1 MFYSIIFIGANGGNL
16 LLEKYFD
23 MNRAIIDKALD
34 QYLDSG
40 DRYPESLHQ
49 AMRYVVLD
57 GGKRLRPILM
67 IATYEMLMG
76 KKNAQRL
83 QRILPAAC
91 AIEFLHAASLVH
103 DDLPFVDN
111 ASERRGKPSCH
122 KKFGNAIAILT
133 GDALIV
139 KSFETLMKLPN
150 QKKALACMEVLV
162 NSAST
167 RGMIGGEVVDII
179 STQQRAKLHVLR
191 DIHIKKTGALLKA
204 AEQFACILADAD
216 EQTTN
221 ALSDFALNV
230 GLAYQVIDDLLDEIG
245 EKELLG
251 KETGED
257 RRNEKVTYPLL
268 LGIEESKKQALKMI
282 NDSYNIIKHMQNNQ
296 VLVEFLE
303 SLRDRIP

>member
-1 MFYSIIFIGANGGNL
+1 M

-23 MNRAIIDKALD
+23 TKRALLNKALD
-34 QYLDSG
+34 EYLDPE
-40 DRYPESLHQ
+40 DRYPETLHQ

-67 IATYEMLMG
+67 IATYEMLIG
-76 KKNAQRL
+76 RKNSQRV
-83 QRILPAAC
+83 QKILPAAC
-91 AIEFLHAASLVH
+91 SIEFMHAASLVH
-103 DDLPFVDN
+103 DDLPFIDN

-133 GDALIV
+133 GDALIA
-139 KSFETLMKLPN
+139 KSFETLMKLSN
-150 QKKALACMEVLV
+150 QKKAMACLEVLV
-162 NSAST
+162 NTVST
-167 RGMIGGEVVDII
+167 HGMIGGEVIDII
-179 STQQRAKLHVLR
+179 SSPQRSKLHVLR

-204 AEQFACILADAD
+204 AEQFACILADAS

-221 ALSDFALNV
+221 AFTDFALNL
-230 GLAYQVIDDLLDEIG
+230 GLAYQIIDDLLDEMG
-245 EKELLG
+245 EGELLG

-282 NDSYNIIKHMQNNQ
+282 NDSYNIIKHMPNNQ

>member
-1 MFYSIIFIGANGGNL
+1 M

-23 MNRAIIDKALD
+23 TKRALLNKALD
-34 QYLDSG
+34 EYLDPE
-40 DRYPESLHQ
+40 DRYPEILHQ

-67 IATYEMLMG
+67 IATYEMLIG
-76 KKNAQRL
+76 RKNSQRV
-83 QRILPAAC
+83 QKILPAAC
-91 AIEFLHAASLVH
+91 SIEFMHAASLVH
-103 DDLPFVDN
+103 DDLPFIDN

-133 GDALIV
+133 GDALIA
-139 KSFETLMKLPN
+139 KSFETLMKLSN
-150 QKKALACMEVLV
+150 QKKAMACLEVLV
-162 NSAST
+162 NTVST
-167 RGMIGGEVVDII
+167 HGMIGGEVIDII
-179 STQQRAKLHVLR
+179 SSPQRSKLHVLR

-204 AEQFACILADAD
+204 AEQFACILADAS

-221 ALSDFALNV
+221 ALTDFALNL
-230 GLAYQVIDDLLDEIG
+230 GLAYQIIDDLLDEMG
-245 EKELLG
+245 EGELLG
-251 KETGED
+251 KEAGED

-282 NDSYNIIKHMQNNQ
+282 NDSHNIIKHMPNNQ

>member
-1 MFYSIIFIGANGGNL
+1 M

-23 MNRAIIDKALD
+23 TKRALLNKALD
-34 QYLDSG
+34 KYLDPE
-40 DRYPESLHQ
+40 DRYPETLHQ

-57 GGKRLRPILM
+57 GGKRLRPVLM
-67 IATYEMLMG
+67 IATYEMLIG
-76 KKNAQRL
+76 QKNSQRV
-83 QRILPAAC
+83 QKILPAAC
-91 AIEFLHAASLVH
+91 SIEFMHAASLVH
-103 DDLPFVDN
+103 DDLPFIDN

-133 GDALIV
+133 GDALIA
-139 KSFETLMKLPN
+139 KSFETLMKLSN
-150 QKKALACMEVLV
+150 QKKAMACLEVLV
-162 NSAST
+162 NTVST
-167 RGMIGGEVVDII
+167 RGMIGGEVIDII
-179 STQQRAKLHVLR
+179 SSPQRSKLHVLR

-204 AEQFACILADAD
+204 AEQFACILADAS

-221 ALSDFALNV
+221 ALTDFALNL
-230 GLAYQVIDDLLDEIG
+230 GLAYQIIDDLLDEMG
-245 EKELLG
+245 EGELLG
-251 KETGED
+251 KEAGED

-282 NDSYNIIKHMQNNQ
+282 NDSYNIIKHMPNNQ

>member
-1 MFYSIIFIGANGGNL
+1 M

-23 MNRAIIDKALD
+23 TKRALLNKALD
-34 QYLDSG
+34 EYLDLE
-40 DRYPESLHQ
+40 DRYPETLHQ

-57 GGKRLRPILM
+57 GGKRLRPVLM
-67 IATYEMLMG
+67 IATYEMLIG
-76 KKNAQRL
+76 QKNSQRV
-83 QRILPAAC
+83 QKILPAAC
-91 AIEFLHAASLVH
+91 SIEFMHAASLVH
-103 DDLPFVDN
+103 DDLPFIDN

-133 GDALIV
+133 GDALIA
-139 KSFETLMKLPN
+139 KSFETLMKLSN
-150 QKKALACMEVLV
+150 QKKAMACLEVLV
-162 NSAST
+162 NTVST
-167 RGMIGGEVVDII
+167 RGMIGGEVIDII
-179 STQQRAKLHVLR
+179 SSPQRSKLHVLR

-204 AEQFACILADAD
+204 AEQFACILADAS

-221 ALSDFALNV
+221 ALTDFALTL
-230 GLAYQVIDDLLDEIG
+230 GLAYQIIDDLLDEMG
-245 EKELLG
+245 EGELLG
-251 KETGED
+251 KEAGED

-282 NDSYNIIKHMQNNQ
+282 NDSYNIIKHMPNNQ

>member
-1 MFYSIIFIGANGGNL
+1 LDGGNL

-23 MNRAIIDKALD
+23 TKRDLVNKALGE
-34 QYLDSG
+34 YLDPE
-40 DRYPESLHQ
+40 DRYPETLHK
-49 AMRYVVLD
+49 AMRYVVLG

-67 IATYEMLMG
+67 IATYEMLIG
-76 KKNAQRL
+76 RKNSQRV
-83 QRILPAAC
+83 QKILPAAC
-91 AIEFLHAASLVH
+91 SIEFLHAASLVH
-103 DDLPFVDN
+103 DDLPFIDN
-111 ASERRGKPSCH
+111 ANERRGKPSCH

-179 STQQRAKLHVLR
+179 SSPQRSKLHILR
-191 DIHIKKTGALLKA
+191 DVHIKKTGALLKA

-221 ALSDFALNV
+221 SLTDFALNL
-230 GLAYQVIDDLLDEIG
+230 GLAYQVIDDLLDEMG
-245 EKELLG
+245 EEELLG
-251 KETGED
+251 KEIGED

-268 LGIEESKKQALKMI
+268 LGIEESKKQALKLI
-282 NDSYNIIKHMQNNQ
+282 NDSYNIIKHMSNNQ

>member
-1 MFYSIIFIGANGGNL
+1 M

-23 MNRAIIDKALD
+23 TKRALLNKALD
-34 QYLDSG
+34 EYLDPE
-40 DRYPESLHQ
+40 DRYPEILHQ

-67 IATYEMLMG
+67 IATYEMLIG
-76 KKNAQRL
+76 RKNSQRV
-83 QRILPAAC
+83 QKILPAAC
-91 AIEFLHAASLVH
+91 SIEFMHAASLVH
-103 DDLPFVDN
+103 DDLPFIDN

-133 GDALIV
+133 GDALIA
-139 KSFETLMKLPN
+139 KSFETLMKLSN
-150 QKKALACMEVLV
+150 QKKAMACLEVLV
-162 NSAST
+162 NTVST
-167 RGMIGGEVVDII
+167 HGMIGGEVIDII
-179 STQQRAKLHVLR
+179 SSPQRSKLHVLR

-204 AEQFACILADAD
+204 AEQFACILADAS

-221 ALSDFALNV
+221 AFTDFALNL
-230 GLAYQVIDDLLDEIG
+230 GLAYQIIDDLLDEMG
-245 EKELLG
+245 EGELLG

-282 NDSYNIIKHMQNNQ
+282 NDSYNIIKHMPNNQ